1 MCTPRSPAL
10 IGAFSLC
17 LPLTLFGPP
26 ASAAIQ
32 APTATT
38 SGRHSTAETLLFERA
53 RHAVFRIEAGLGH
66 GSGFLVDAAGG
77 FVATNDHVIGSA
89 GRDISVYCDS
99 TTRVQA
105 RLVTRDPDGDL
116 AILQVPARACPAC
129 LALPLGTAKPGEPL
143 VVPGERVYALGYPL
157 NQPLT
162 ITGGLVGSV
171 RKGALLTDAAIN
183 PGNSGGPLINVDG
196 AVVAVNT
203 FRDVDDRSIGSGLS
217 GAVLV
222 DQLQPLLARSLAM
235 RDSTPPD
242 TRLPV
247 MPLVRYPISLL
258 KSVAE
263 TTKYEFYDQLA
274 DIDIGPFKVTI
285 STPLAQM
292 VKRAVEAQ
300 EVTKRRQRREEKAG
314 LSAAERYSD
323 LSQWRDWAEYVG
335 DENAPVIAI
344 LVEPK
349 IGETFGSALGRGL
362 SAAFGGT
369 VGPATLQFKG
379 DVHAVTLKRNG
390 QSILPLRG
398 GHGPMRVFVDN
409 AWIRL
414 KDVADLGYYIFSPE
428 IFRPDSA
435 GRTPTI
441 TLEIEDLK
449 SMGKPRTDTLPSFG
463 VARAW
468 NDFEGFYQAT
478 KPGEAF
484 RRYAF
489 IEVCPSGPMG
499 GAGQQC
505 SYEVK
510 QPGPP

>member
-203 FRDVDDRSIGSGLS
+203 FRDVDDRSIGSG
-217 GAVLV
+217 
-222 DQLQPLLARSLAM
+222 
-235 RDSTPPD
+235 
-242 TRLPV
+242 
-247 MPLVRYPISLL
+247 
-258 KSVAE
+258 
-263 TTKYEFYDQLA
+263 
-274 DIDIGPFKVTI
+274 PFKVTI

-398 GHGPMRVFVDN
+398 GHTADRHAPF
-409 AWIRL
+409 IR
-414 KDVADLGYYIFSPE
+414 S
-428 IFRPDSA
+428 SSS
-435 GRTPTI
+435 
-441 TLEIEDLK
+441 LERLR
-449 SMGKPRTDTLPSFG
+449 GLLPSDQ
-463 VARAW
+463 AR
-468 NDFEGFYQAT
+468 
-478 KPGEAF
+478 
-484 RRYAF
+484 
-489 IEVCPSGPMG
+489 
-499 GAGQQC
+499 
-505 SYEVK
+505 
-510 QPGPP
+510 